1 MPESRFSL
9 ETELPCIHCGTPL
22 SEACQFCFECGAPVV
37 PELHLPDAPVGAA
50 EELRTASFSPVRL
63 RLRDGDPGLRPGEPI
78 EIESL
83 HFDVVVEEIPI
94 ELDDD
99 AEIEDALPSGAVA
112 DLHGT
117 VVAMA
122 PEHPMP
128 FWPAPP
134 KGDTVIAPP
143 PTRPRVAG

>member
-1 MPESRFSL
+1 MPASRSN
-9 ETELPCIHCGTPL
+9 EPPCVHCGTPL
-22 SEACQFCFECGAPVV
+22 NEACRFCFECGAPVV
-37 PELHLPDAPVGAA
+37 PELRLPNAPPGAA
-50 EELRTASFSPVRL
+50 EELRTAAFTPVSIP
-63 RLRDGDPGLRPGEPI
+63 LRDDEDAGLRPGEAI

-83 HFDVVVEEIPI
+83 QLDVVVEEVPI

-99 AEIEDALPSGAVA
+99 TEIDDEPGPIG

-134 KGDTVIAPP
+134 KGETVIAPP

>member
-9 ETELPCIHCGTPL
+9 ETELPCTHCGTPL
-22 SEACQFCFECGAPVV
+22 NEACQFCFECGAPVV
-37 PELHLPDAPVGAA
+37 PELQLPDAPPGAA
-50 EELRTASFSPVRL
+50 EELRTASFTPVSIPL
-63 RLRDGDPGLRPGEPI
+63 HDDDQGLQPGEPI

-83 HFDVVVEEIPI
+83 RFDVVVDEIPI

-99 AEIEDALPSGAVA
+99 VEIEDVPGAVA

-134 KGDTVIAPP
+134 KGDTVIAPA
-143 PTRPRVAG
+143 PTRPT

>member
-1 MPESRFSL
+1 
-9 ETELPCIHCGTPL
+9 
-22 SEACQFCFECGAPVV
+22 VV
-37 PELHLPDAPVGAA
+37 PELQLPDAPPGAA
-50 EELRTASFSPVRL
+50 EELRTASFTPVSIP
-63 RLRDGDPGLRPGEPI
+63 LRDDDPGLQPGEPI

-83 HFDVVVEEIPI
+83 RFDVVVDEIPI

-99 AEIEDALPSGAVA
+99 AEIEDVPGVVA

-117 VVAMA
+117 VIAMA

-134 KGDTVIAPP
+134 KGDTVIAPA
-143 PTRPRVAG
+143 PTRP